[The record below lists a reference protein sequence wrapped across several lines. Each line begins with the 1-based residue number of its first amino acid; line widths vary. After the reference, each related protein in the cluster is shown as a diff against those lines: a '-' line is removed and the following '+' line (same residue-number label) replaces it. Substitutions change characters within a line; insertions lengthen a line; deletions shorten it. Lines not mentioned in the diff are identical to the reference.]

1 MGSSSKSESD
11 DPLRKITKVRK
22 VDCFVL
28 DSIDLWAALG
38 KVKVMLWRKI
48 TNVRKVDCFVL
59 DSIDLWAVS
68 HPAHWQLP
76 LLPITFNSDCVRNS
90 NNCLLYIQYKHLDL
104 AFQKYS
110 SEKQSFTEKR
120 DLNIYTCVL

>member
-11 DPLRKITKVRK
+11 DPLRKITQVRK
-22 VDCFVL
+22 VVY
-28 DSIDLWAALG
+28 
-38 KVKVMLWRKI
+38 
-48 TNVRKVDCFVL
+48 FVL

-110 SEKQSFTEKR
+110 SDMQSFTEKR